1 MTAADKNKGM
11 AGNNGT
17 QGDLP
22 PSATRRR
29 GGASTTDL
37 EEQNLA
43 ETPQPRMPADAVA
56 MAEEAEAEAAEADA
70 VAAAARARARAI
82 RLRREA
88 AAAAGDAPDD
98 DDTPEQAVGEAAGQ
112 PAEDAAEAAETD
124 SESVTVTSEAA
135 TPEEDA
141 LEEDRDDDGAD
152 DNADDGDVAI
162 EKPQPKRARGRRR
175 WLHIPRGIPRGIP
188 RRSTTAAAVA
198 ILAIC
203 ALLAA
208 SGYLAWQHRQSSQDR
223 QRTAEFAAAAR
234 QGVVTLTSLDFN
246 KAKDDVQRVIDNS
259 TGSFKADFQS
269 RADDFR
275 SVVEQSK
282 VVTKGTVNATAVGS
296 MTSDSAV
303 VLVAAT
309 SQVTN
314 AAGAKQEPRAW
325 RLSVTMTRD
334 GGQLKMSKVEFV
346 P

>member
-1 MTAADKNKGM
+1 VTAADKNKAL
-11 AGNNGT
+11 AGNTGTQTNGT
-17 QGDLP
+17 PTSGIQEDLP
-22 PSATRRR
+22 SSATRRR

-37 EEQNLA
+37 REQNLA
-43 ETPQPRMPADAVA
+43 EAARPRTPADALA
-56 MAEEAEAEAAEADA
+56 MAEEAEAEAAEAEA
-70 VAAAARARARAI
+70 IAAAARARARAI

-88 AAAAGDAPDD
+88 AAAAGDAPDED
-98 DDTPEQAVGEAAGQ
+98 DSADRAVGVAAGE
-112 PAEDAAEAAETD
+112 PTEDAADAAETD
-124 SESVTVTSEAA
+124 SESSTATSEQD
-135 TPEEDA
+135 E
-141 LEEDRDDDGAD
+141 
-152 DNADDGDVAI
+152 DNADDGDGDVAI
-162 EKPQPKRARGRRR
+162 EKPQPTRARGRQR
-175 WLHIPRGIPRGIP
+175 WLRIPRLIP
-188 RRSTTAAAVA
+188 RRVPRASSAAAAVA
-198 ILAIC
+198 ILLIC
-203 ALLAA
+203 TLLAA
-208 SGYLAWQHRQSSQDR
+208 SGYLAWQHRQASQDR

-246 KAKDDVQRVIDNS
+246 RAKDDVQRVIDNS

-282 VVTKGTVNATAVGS
+282 VVTKGTVNATAVES
-296 MTSDSAV
+296 MTADSAV

-314 AAGAKQEPRAW
+314 AAGARQEPRAW

>member
-1 MTAADKNKGM
+1 VTAADKNKAL

-17 QGDLP
+17 QTNGTQEDLP
-22 PSATRRR
+22 SSATRRR
-29 GGASTTDL
+29 GGASITDL
-37 EEQNLA
+37 GEQNLA
-43 ETPQPRMPADAVA
+43 EAARPRTPADALA
-56 MAEEAEAEAAEADA
+56 MAEEAEAEAAEAEA
-70 VAAAARARARAI
+70 IAAAARARARAI

-88 AAAAGDAPDD
+88 AAAASDAQDEDD
-98 DDTPEQAVGEAAGQ
+98 SADRAVGVAAGE
-112 PAEDAAEAAETD
+112 PTEDAAEAAETD
-124 SESVTVTSEAA
+124 SESSTATSQQDE
-135 TPEEDA
+135 
-141 LEEDRDDDGAD
+141 

-162 EKPQPKRARGRRR
+162 EKPRPTRARGRRR
-175 WLHIPRGIPRGIP
+175 WLRIP
-188 RRSTTAAAVA
+188 RRVPRASTAAAAVA
-198 ILAIC
+198 ILLIC
-203 ALLAA
+203 TLLAA
-208 SGYLAWQHRQSSQDR
+208 SGYLAWQHRQASQDR

-246 KAKDDVQRVIDNS
+246 RAKDDVQRVIDNS

-282 VVTKGTVNATAVGS
+282 VVTKGTVNATAVES
-296 MTSDSAV
+296 MTADSAV

-314 AAGAKQEPRAW
+314 AAGARQEARAW